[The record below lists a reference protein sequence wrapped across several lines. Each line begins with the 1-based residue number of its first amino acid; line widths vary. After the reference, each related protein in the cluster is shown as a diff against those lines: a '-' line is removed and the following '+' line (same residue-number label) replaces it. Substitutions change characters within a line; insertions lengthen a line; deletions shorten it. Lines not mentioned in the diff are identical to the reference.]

1 MHKYSNT
8 ISNYFSLLT
17 DHICDVDQFSKQIDF
32 WAVGAEDLYY
42 EALTDNVFKT
52 RITTFS
58 QKIIIITQETSN
70 LTKLHLEK
78 LHLLANAME
87 VAMKVGGVGKNNH

>member
-17 DHICDVDQFSKQIDF
+17 NHICDVDKFSKQIDF
-32 WAVGAEDLYY
+32 WAVDAEDLYY
-42 EALTDNVFKT
+42 EALTDNVFKAGL
-52 RITTFS
+52 TTFP
-58 QKIIIITQETSN
+58 QKIIIITQEISN
-70 LTKLHLEK
+70 ITKLHLEK

-87 VAMKVGGVGKNNH
+87 VAIKVERC

>member
-1 MHKYSNT
+1 MKHST
-8 ISNYFSLLT
+8 IISNYFSLLT
-17 DHICDVDQFSKQIDF
+17 NHICDTSKFSKQIDF

-42 EALTDNVFKT
+42 EALTDNVFKASL
-52 RITTFS
+52 TTFP

-87 VAMKVGGVGKNNH
+87 IAMKIERCWEK

>member
-1 MHKYSNT
+1 MHKHSNI

-17 DHICDVDQFSKQIDF
+17 NHICDIDKFSKQVDF
-32 WAVGAEDLYY
+32 WAIDAEDLYY
-42 EALTDNVFKT
+42 EALTDGIFKASL
-52 RITTFS
+52 TTYP
-58 QKIIIITQETSN
+58 QKIIIVTQKISN

-87 VAMKVGGVGKNNH
+87 VATKVE

>member
-1 MHKYSNT
+1 MHKHST
-8 ISNYFSLLT
+8 IISNYFSLLT
-17 DHICDVDQFSKQIDF
+17 DHICDVNQFSKQIDF

-42 EALTDNVFKT
+42 EALTDNLFKASL
-52 RITTFS
+52 TTFP

-87 VAMKVGGVGKNNH
+87 VAMKVERCWEK